1 MIENRLRRIIQEAD
15 GFAVGTFLMS
25 DSATSAALMD
35 AAGYDFLAI
44 DRQHGVID
52 DAACLR
58 LLAECGRHG
67 TTPIVRIPANRPED
81 AMRALDHGALGVIAP
96 LIDDAAGAATLAAA
110 CRFPPRGGR
119 SFGPVRA
126 APIHGRSY
134 LKAIDDSVLAIAMI
148 ETRAGLEALDDILAA
163 PGLDAIFVGPND
175 LGLALGLGF
184 TGGRTDNQ
192 PALAEAVTG
201 IVTRA
206 RGAGIPAG
214 IHCTDPAMARAMR
227 GLGYRFATV
236 GSDLGLMAQAA
247 AASADQSR
255 TP

>member
-1 MIENRLRRIIQEAD
+1 MIDNRLRRIIAEAD

-25 DSATSAALMD
+25 DSATSAAMMD

-52 DAACLR
+52 DATCLR
-58 LLAECGRHG
+58 LLAEIGRHG
-67 TTPIVRIPANRPED
+67 TAPIVRVPANRPED

-96 LIDDAAGAATLAAA
+96 LIDDAAGAAILTAA
-110 CRFPPRGGR
+110 CRFPPHGGR

-126 APIHGRSY
+126 GPVYGRGY
-134 LKAIDDSVLAIAMI
+134 LQAIDDQVLAIAMI
-148 ETRAGLEALDDILAA
+148 ETRAGLDALDAILAT

-175 LGLALGLGF
+175 LGLGLGLGF
-184 TGGRTDNQ
+184 TGGRPDAA
-192 PALAEAVTG
+192 PALAEAITT

-206 RGAGIPAG
+206 KGAGIPAG

-227 GLGYRFATV
+227 GLGYRFATI
-236 GSDLGLMAQAA
+236 GSDLGLMAGAA
-247 AASADQSR
+247 AASADQAR
-255 TP
+255 GN